1 MSKCAL
7 CKKEMQNSENPILY
21 STFGLLP
28 SSSKVCS
35 SCREE
40 LNFLYNDASKMPKK
54 DYVAECN
61 RFKAKHNNAAADA
74 VIEELNRMNAATP
87 KQRTPAS
94 PEELADTIHFFATIF
109 LILGLVVFVIA
120 DMTSYVTE
128 YNVVNGRVVAT
139 LSNATL
145 IDISLTVASI
155 SFILR
160 LLTKKKKK

>member
-7 CKKEMQNSENPILY
+7 CRKEMQDSENSMLH

-28 SSSKVCS
+28 SSLKVCS
-35 SCREE
+35 NCSEE
-40 LNFLYNDASKMPKK
+40 LKFLYNEASKMPDN
-54 DYVAECN
+54 DYVAECD
-61 RFKAKHNNAAADA
+61 RFEAKYNNAAAHA
-74 VIEELNRMNAATP
+74 VIYELNRIN
-87 KQRTPAS
+87 KS
-94 PEELADTIHFFATIF
+94 EELSDTIHLFATIF
-109 LILGLVVFVIA
+109 LILGLAVFFIA

-128 YNVVNGRVVAT
+128 YNVVNGRVVET